1 VIAMPE
7 IENTQARLEAASDL
21 PGLLAAAWDAFSLL
35 LAACQDSED
44 RSTELFAAFA
54 FAAAAAAEGRLAI
67 DGAPSLPPTPGQNA
81 SGGASGEP
89 DPDKLADA
97 LAGLADKLSQ
107 RLLSAARE
115 AADPGDRDACQDAA
129 AQAARVCEI
138 LAPDRP

>member
-1 VIAMPE
+1 MLE

-21 PGLLAAAWDAFSLL
+21 PGLLAVAWDAFSLL

-44 RSTELFAAFA
+44 RSGELFAAFA
-54 FAAAAAAEGRLAI
+54 FAAAAAAQGRLTVASA
-67 DGAPSLPPTPGQNA
+67 GSLPAGTGDRTN
-81 SGGASGEP
+81 SCVSGEP

-97 LAGLADKLSQ
+97 LVGLAGRLGE

-115 AADPGDRDACQDAA
+115 AADLGDRDVCEHAA
-129 AQAARVCEI
+129 AEAARVCEI